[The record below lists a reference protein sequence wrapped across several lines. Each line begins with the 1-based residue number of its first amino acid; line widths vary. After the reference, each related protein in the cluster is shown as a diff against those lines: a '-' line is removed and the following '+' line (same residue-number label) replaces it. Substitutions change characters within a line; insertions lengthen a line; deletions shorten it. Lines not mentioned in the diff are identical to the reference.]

1 MRPIRLILSAFGP
14 YAGRTELDMDQL
26 GDSGLYL
33 ITGDTGA
40 GKTTLFDA
48 ITFALYGEASG
59 KNREPGM
66 LRSQYAAPDTPTEVI
81 LTFQYAGQL
90 YTIRRNPAY
99 MRPAK
104 RGGGMTQQA
113 ADAEMVLPDGRVL
126 TRRQDVDAAVKDLLG
141 IDRGQFSQIAMIAQG
156 DFLKLLL
163 APTEERQKIFRQ
175 IFGTGR
181 YLELQNRLKSASGR
195 LSQETD
201 ALNASVAQYIQ
212 GVLCA
217 PEHPLAEKL
226 ATIQQGAAPVAEVF
240 PLLDTLIAQD
250 EQADAALAQERQ
262 ALEEQLEALHLLLGQ
277 ADEIAKTQRSLTEAQ
292 ATLHQQE
299 PQLAACE
306 EALQRETV
314 RQPQREEWQQQ
325 ITTLQNALPQY
336 DELEATRAK
345 WTTTQA
351 AIKTD
356 TQTLNQ
362 LRATL
367 AALQQQVDTL
377 KTEQEQ
383 LADAGEQ
390 KSRWE
395 ADSAALAARQEQ
407 YTALIRVA
415 DEAAT
420 LAAARERAQ
429 EAYRQARA
437 HAEQTAATYA
447 ALNQAF
453 LDEQAGILADALTDG
468 APCPVCGATSHPA
481 PAHKSAQAP
490 SETELKEA
498 DRANRA
504 AAQEMATKSADA
516 AERSGQATA
525 KQQELAQ
532 RVAALWSDCP
542 SDEGGVRAQTALKE
556 GEVQLTALAQRIR
569 QEEARIARRREVEQA
584 LPKAEQQLTHTQE
597 EIHRRESTLAA
608 QQSTLDALK
617 QAGERLAAAL
627 PFSGRDAA
635 HAEIG
640 RLQQQKQAA
649 QQALDTATR
658 ACTDRRAA
666 VAGLRDSVARLQAQ
680 LQEAPTIDRAQK
692 EQERAA
698 LHTRRDELSA
708 AGAAIATRL
717 QTNRTARD
725 NLSRQ
730 RDQLQET
737 EQRLTWVR
745 NLSNTANGNLGG
757 KEKIMLETYI
767 QMTYFDRIIARANTR
782 FMVMSGGQYELKRRI
797 EAENNRSQS
806 GLELDVID
814 HYNGTERSVK
824 TLSGGESFKAS
835 LSLALGLSDEIQSA
849 AGGVRLDTMFVD
861 EGFGSLDEESLRQ
874 AMAALAG
881 LTEGHRLVGII
892 SHVSEL
898 KERIDKQII
907 VRKDRAGGSH
917 VTITCD

>member
-1 MRPIRLILSAFGP
+1 MRPIRLVLSAFGP

-66 LRSQYAAPDTPTEVI
+66 LRSQYAAPDTPTEVV

-99 MRPAK
+99 IRPAK

-113 ADAEMVLPDGRVL
+113 ADAEMTLPDGRVL
-126 TRRQDVDAAVKDLLG
+126 TRRQDVDAAVKELLG

-163 APTEERQKIFRQ
+163 APTDERQKIFRQ

-201 ALNASVAQYIQ
+201 ALNASVSQYLQ

-226 ATIQQGAAPVAEVF
+226 AAIQQGAAPVAEVF
-240 PLLDTLIAQD
+240 PLLDALIAQD
-250 EQADAALAQERQ
+250 ERSDAALMQERQ

-277 ADEIAKTQRSLTEAQ
+277 ADEIAKTQRSLAEAQ
-292 ATLHQQE
+292 AALHQQE

-306 EALQRETV
+306 EALQRETA

-325 ITTLQNALPQY
+325 IAALQTALPQY

-345 WTTTQA
+345 WAKTQA
-351 AIKTD
+351 AIKAD
-356 TQTLNQ
+356 TQSLNQ
-362 LRATL
+362 LRTTL
-367 AALQQQVDTL
+367 AALQQQVTTL

-407 YTALIRVA
+407 YTALIRVS
-415 DEAAT
+415 DQAAS
-420 LAAARERAQ
+420 LAAAYERAQ
-429 EAYRQARA
+429 EAYRQARTKA
-437 HAEQTAATYA
+437 DQAAATYA

-453 LDEQAGILADALTDG
+453 LDEQAGILADTLTDG
-468 APCPVCGATSHPA
+468 MPCPVCGATSHPA

-490 SETELKEA
+490 SEAELKEA

-504 AAQEMATKSADA
+504 AAQEMAAKSADA

-525 KQQELAQ
+525 KQQELTQ
-532 RVAALWSDCP
+532 RTAALWSDCP
-542 SDEGGVRAQTALKE
+542 PDEGRVRARAALQE
-556 GEVQLTALAQRIR
+556 GQAQLTALAQRIR
-569 QEEARIARRREVEQA
+569 QEEARIARRCEVAQA
-584 LPKAEQQLTHTQE
+584 LPGAEQQLGQTQE
-597 EIHRRESTLAA
+597 EIHRRESALAA

-627 PFSGRDAA
+627 PFTGRDAA
-635 HAEIG
+635 QAEIK
-640 RLQQQKQAA
+640 RLQQQHQAA
-649 QQALDTATR
+649 LDALNAATR
-658 ACTDRRAA
+658 IYTDRRAA

-680 LQEAPTIDRAQK
+680 LQEAPVIDRAQK

-698 LHTRRDELSA
+698 LHTRRNELSA
-708 AGAAIATRL
+708 TGAAIATRL
-717 QTNRTARD
+717 ETNRTARD
-725 NLSRQ
+725 NLSRR
-730 RDQLQET
+730 RDQLQEA

-898 KERIDKQII
+898 KERIDKQIV

>member
-113 ADAEMVLPDGRVL
+113 ADAEMTLPDGRVL

-195 LSQETD
+195 LSQEAD

-226 ATIQQGAAPVAEVF
+226 AAIQQGAAPVAEVF
-240 PLLDTLIAQD
+240 PLLDALIAQD
-250 EQADAALAQERQ
+250 EQANAALAQERQ

-292 ATLHQQE
+292 ATLRQQE

-306 EALQRETV
+306 EALQRETA
-314 RQPQREEWQQQ
+314 RQPQQEEWQRQ

-351 AIKTD
+351 AIKAD

-429 EAYRQARA
+429 EAYRQART

-453 LDEQAGILADALTDG
+453 LDEQAGILADTLTDG

-516 AERSGQATA
+516 AERNGQATA

-542 SDEGGVRAQTALKE
+542 SDEGRIRAQTALKE

-597 EIHRRESTLAA
+597 EIHRRESALAA

-635 HAEIG
+635 QAEIG

-649 QQALDTATR
+649 QQALDAATR

-680 LQEAPTIDRAQK
+680 LQEAPTIDRDQK

-767 QMTYFDRIIARANTR
+767 QMTYFDRIIVRANTR